1 MLIMYIAQYFQSI
14 SLLPSF
20 SFFSLPPGF
29 FFFLQE
35 RGSREPRQTVKHAL
49 PWLKLALSSSNS
61 PVIALNWSLF
71 CHLWSLEKILELGH
85 VKTQPSTLGRG
96 KVSPAVKGMPD
107 ETVLQCSLTD
117 PVKSWLLKL
126 MKKRNLKHWLV
137 IWRTLGK
144 SLLFFKSSIG
154 VWLLQGTVH
163 TVNKYL
169 LS

>member
-1 MLIMYIAQYFQSI
+1 MYIAQYFI
-14 SLLPSF
+14 SKVFLF
-20 SFFSLPPGF
+20 SPLSVYFSLPPGF
-29 FFFLQE
+29 FFFQE
-35 RGSREPRQTVKHAL
+35 RESREPRQTVKHAL
-49 PWLKLALSSSNS
+49 PWLKLVLSSSNS

-71 CHLWSLEKILELGH
+71 CHLCSLEKTLELGH

-107 ETVLQCSLTD
+107 ETD
-117 PVKSWLLKL
+117 PVKYWLLKL

-144 SLLFFKSSIG
+144 NLLLFKSSIG

-169 LS
+169 VS